1 MKHLLRFTV
10 LGVSLVASATFA
22 SATLFTGS
30 ITVQDAPAGD
40 IGSSDSS
47 FFDLSSVFS
56 GLSGTGIAEPNAPSG
71 TPILVNYYLN
81 PALYLFT
88 TTAISGSGMT
98 GIELF
103 SGNTALSATAAF
115 YATSYNSLSQ
125 DVNGDYALTAYGYFV
140 DGSGNK
146 TPGYD
151 NITFNS
157 GIVNSIADTTA
168 GSVSEILTATP
179 TPEVPSIVLMG
190 TGLLGL
196 AGLLRRKSMA

>member
-1 MKHLLRFTV
+1 MKHLLRFAA
-10 LGVSLVASATFA
+10 LGVSLAASATFA
-22 SATLFTGS
+22 SATSFSGF
-30 ITVQDAPAGD
+30 IIVQDAPAGD
-40 IGSSDSS
+40 IGSSDSTM
-47 FFDLSSVFS
+47 FNLSSVFT
-56 GLSGTGIAEPNAPSG
+56 GVSGTAVNEPNAPG
-71 TPILVNYYLN
+71 GAPNLVSYFLN
-81 PALYLFT
+81 PTLFLFT
-88 TTAISGSGMT
+88 TAGIAGSGST

-103 SGNTALSATAAF
+103 SGNNAALATTAF
-115 YATSYNSLSQ
+115 FATSYNSLSQ
-125 DVNGDYALTAYGYFV
+125 DINGDYALTAYGYFT

-157 GIVNSIADTTA
+157 GVVNSIANTTN

-179 TPEVPSIVLMG
+179 TPEVSSIVLMG

>member
-1 MKHLLRFTV
+1 MKNLGKIALLAAV
-10 LGVSLVASATFA
+10 VAASAPFA

-47 FFDLSSVFS
+47 LFDLSSVFS
-56 GLSGTGIAEPNAPSG
+56 GTSGTGVAEPSTPSG

-81 PALYLFT
+81 PVLYLFT
-88 TTAISGSGMT
+88 TTAISGSGST

-103 SGNTALSATAAF
+103 SSNNVALATTAF

-125 DVNGDYALTAYGYFV
+125 DVNGDYALTVYGYFI

-146 TPGYD
+146 TAGYD

-157 GIVNSIADTTA
+157 GVVNSTADTTA

-179 TPEVPSIVLMG
+179 TPELSSVVLMG

-196 AGLLRRKSMA
+196 AGILRRKSMG